1 MKKFTLSHK
10 QTRGQVKSI
19 LIRQMCQNKNSY
31 VDETHLQN
39 CNSHP
44 KTFVFQTIRFTLKL
58 PKAVNGR
65 IKRP

>member
-1 MKKFTLSHK
+1 MSME
-10 QTRGQVKSI
+10 
-19 LIRQMCQNKNSY
+19 LIFK
-31 VDETHLQN
+31 N

-65 IKRP
+65 IKRPQEFLMRFFINPLNSTGTC